1 MKIQNI
7 NNQQQQLNS
16 RKNNNQPTFN
26 GIGSD
31 IVNGGVQLLRFLNTN
46 QAWGATAVDFTCMVA
61 PRTMTDFTRGADAGI
76 ETFRREA
83 SGTINHASVGLVYA
97 PLAGMLLASMINPK
111 YGIKAQKVFAD
122 SDAVDI
128 MSKMQFDSL
137 NAHGGVANVDD
148 YAAKVAASI
157 TDANGANLSTDAQK
171 AFAKTLVN
179 EVNTSSKDNIAML
192 RHIVLDDLGSES
204 DIMMKSAGKEV
215 KASLNDIVDNV
226 TSMSRTLFNE
236 KVLDSF
242 KNASSIGDVKFVK
255 HLKNFGM
262 RRSLLGLGLAS
273 AIGCAI
279 QPINIYL
286 TKKKTGS
293 DGFVGVEGREKDKTF
308 GFKVKKALTAAGFG
322 AGVYAL
328 MDKPFLKGIQYKGLT
343 PTLNQFKLV
352 YGLTIMSRFLA
363 TRDKDELREA
373 TVKDTLG
380 FLSWLVLGN
389 FIQKGTQKGLSNLYQ
404 RKHNVDLKLVGKT
417 RDEVLYSALKKAGIP
432 TMKNGKPLTFIEMLK
447 AVPKTDK
454 ITKTKLRYLTLAQLA
469 GYAFSGVV
477 LGVGIPKLNI
487 YMTKKSEEKRK
498 AMLAKQQTPVSNMLK
513 PENLAFLNNFT
524 SSKMLND

>member
-7 NNQQQQLNS
+7 NLQQQQYNS
-16 RKNNNQPTFN
+16 KKNNDQTSFG
-26 GIGSD
+26 GIGGD

-83 SGTINHASVGLVYA
+83 SGTINHAGVGLIYA
-97 PLAGMLLASMINPK
+97 PLAGLILSSMINPK

-137 NAHGGVANVDD
+137 KANGGVTNLED

-157 TDANGANLSTDAQK
+157 TNSNGVNLSDDAQK
-171 AFAKTLVN
+171 AFARTLVN
-179 EVNTSSKDNIAML
+179 EVNTSSKDNTAML
-192 RHIVLDDLGSES
+192 RHIVLDDLGVES
-204 DIMMKSAGKEV
+204 DVMMKSADKEV

-226 TSMSRTLFNE
+226 TSMSKTLFKD
-236 KVLDSF
+236 KVVDSF
-242 KNASSIGDVKFVK
+242 KEATNLADVKFVK

-273 AIGCAI
+273 LIGMSI

-293 DGFVGVEGREKDKTF
+293 DGFVGVEGREKDKSF
-308 GFKVKKALTAAGFG
+308 GFKVKKALTATAFG

-389 FIQKGTQKGLSNLYQ
+389 FVQKGTQKGLSALYK
-404 RKHNVDLKLVGKT
+404 RRHNKDLNLVGKT
-417 RDEVLYSALKKAGIP
+417 RDEVLYAALKKAGIS
-432 TMKNGKPLTFIEMLK
+432 TLKDGKPLTFVEMLK
-447 AVPKTDK
+447 AIPKADK
-454 ITKTKLRYLTLAQLA
+454 LTKTKLRYLTYAQLA

-498 AMLAKQQTPVSNMLK
+498 AMLAQQQTPASNMLK

-524 SSKMLND
+524 SSKILND

>member
-1 MKIQNI
+1 MKVQHI
-7 NNQQQQLNS
+7 NNQQQNIRKENRQQTSFGGFGADIANS
-16 RKNNNQPTFN
+16 
-26 GIGSD
+26 
-31 IVNGGVQLLRFLNTN
+31 GVQLLRFLNTN

-76 ETFRREA
+76 ETLRREA
-83 SGTINHASVGLVYA
+83 SGTVNHAFVGLVYA
-97 PLAGMLLASMINPK
+97 PLAGMMLASALNNK
-111 YGIKAQKVFAD
+111 YGIKAQKIFAD

-137 NAHGGVANVDD
+137 KANGGVANLEDF
-148 YAAKVAASI
+148 ANKVAASI
-157 TDANGANLSTDAQK
+157 TDKNGVNLSADAQK
-171 AFAKTLVN
+171 EFAKTLVK
-179 EVNTSSKDNIAML
+179 EVNTSSKENKAML
-192 RHIVLDDLGSES
+192 RNIVLTDLGSEGE
-204 DIMMKSAGKEV
+204 ILMKSEGKQA
-215 KASLNDIVDNV
+215 KAALGDIIDNV
-226 TSMSRTLFNE
+226 TTMSKTLFKE

-242 KNASSIGDVKFVK
+242 KKASNFADVNFVK
-255 HLKNFGM
+255 TLKNFGL
-262 RRSLLGLGLAS
+262 RRSLLGLGIAS
-273 AIGCAI
+273 AIGMSI

-293 DGFVGVEGREKDKTF
+293 DGFVGVEGREKDKSF
-308 GFKVKKALTAAGFG
+308 GFKVRKALTATAFG

-389 FIQKGTQKGLSNLYQ
+389 FVQKGTLKGLSSLYKK
-404 RKHNVDLKLVGKT
+404 RKGVDLNIIGKT
-417 RDEVLYSALKKAGIP
+417 RDEVIYPALKNAGIP
-432 TMKNGKPLTFIEMLK
+432 TVKDGKVLK
-447 AVPKTDK
+447 FKELLAALPKTDK
-454 ITKTKLRYLTLAQLA
+454 LTKTKLRYLTIAQLA
-469 GYAFSGVV
+469 GYVFSGVV
-477 LGVGIPKLNI
+477 LGAGIPKLNI

-498 AMLAKQQTPVSNMLK
+498 AMLAQQQSPASNMLK

-524 SSKMLND
+524 SSRFLND